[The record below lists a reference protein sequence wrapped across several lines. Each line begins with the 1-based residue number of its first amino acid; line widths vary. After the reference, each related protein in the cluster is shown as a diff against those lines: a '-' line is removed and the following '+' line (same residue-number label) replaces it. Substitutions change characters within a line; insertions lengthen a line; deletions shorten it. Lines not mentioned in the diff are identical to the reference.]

1 MPDPRARRMTDAE
14 RAQAKATFLE
24 EFRLRGILSH
34 ACRAAGVDV
43 SMPYYWQEHDTE
55 FAIEYR
61 AAKQQA
67 DDAIRAEIYRRA
79 VEGNTEPL
87 MSNGRVVKN
96 EHGEIQYVQ
105 KYSDQ
110 LLIFLAKARMAE
122 FREKTAVD
130 VTSNGETVA
139 APYELIRKALK
150 DEDAAN
156 AAIELAERIANHR

>member
-1 MPDPRARRMTDAE
+1 MRSGPRFTDAE
-14 RAQAKATFLE
+14 RAEVKEQFLAE
-24 EFRLRGILSH
+24 YRARGILTH
-34 ACRAAGVDV
+34 ACKAAGVDHSTV
-43 SMPYYWQEHDTE
+43 LYWKEHDVAFGILFRE
-55 FAIEYR
+55 
-61 AAKQQA
+61 AKQEA
-67 DDAIRAEIYRRA
+67 DDTIRAEIYRRA

-110 LLIFLAKARMAE
+110 LLMFLAKARMPE

-130 VTSNGETVA
+130 VTTNGESVSA

-156 AAIELAERIANHR
+156 AAIELAERIANNQ